1 MPARINLL
9 SWNVAGR
16 VALHREQAAGVGRR
30 EPDVVCL
37 QEVRAS
43 TAPRWRRALAD
54 AGLPH
59 ALDSCEVASGRRLF
73 NLTASRWE
81 LHELA
86 PIGAPQPERVL
97 SALIHSPAGPLELH
111 NAHVPPA
118 DRATAGAT
126 KIETCEALLAAL
138 ERPSVGGR
146 HRVLCGDLNT
156 PRYESDDGSVVETFA
171 VEHPGVEARW
181 DRAERGLLLGLAD
194 HDLTDCFRQLHGY
207 DRRDVSWVFNT
218 RARRKHAH
226 RLDHILASA
235 SLRVAACDYVHG
247 WREAGLSDHSA
258 IETRFEPRT

>member
-1 MPARINLL
+1 VSAQSISLL

-16 VALHREQAAGVGRR
+16 VAVFPDQAAAVARR
-30 EPDVVCL
+30 DPDVVCL

-43 TAPRWRRALAD
+43 TAPRWRKALD
-54 AGLPH
+54 ALGLPH
-59 ALDSCEVASGRRLF
+59 AIDSREVASGRRLF

-97 SALIHSPAGPLELH
+97 SALIDSPAGPLELH

-118 DRATAGAT
+118 DRPTAGIT
-126 KIETCEALLAAL
+126 KIETCEALLATL
-138 ERPSVGGR
+138 ERPSLGGR

-156 PRYESDDGSVVETFA
+156 PRYESEDGTVVETFA

-194 HDLTDCFRQLHGY
+194 SDLTDCFRLLHGY

-218 RARRKHAH
+218 RRRRKHAH
-226 RLDHILASA
+226 RLDHVLASR
-235 SLRVAACDYVHG
+235 SLRPTHCDYVHG
-247 WREAGLSDHSA
+247 WRDAGLSDHSA
-258 IETRFEPRT
+258 MEAVFGP